1 MQLAPKGHSPV
12 AVKRVPTPGRMTLTN
27 VTRGRQPKPF
37 RVLVY
42 GVEGVGKTTFAA
54 GSPEPVFLCAEEGTS
69 HIDIARFPAPQS
81 WADALE
87 AIRVLTHD
95 EHDFKTLVIDT
106 LDWFEPLCWA
116 HVCAMGGKANIE
128 DFGYG
133 KGYVMAL
140 EHWRQ
145 FLARL
150 DVLARVRGM
159 NVVLVAHAAIKR
171 VDDPYTGA
179 FDRYRMKLHERAGDL
194 MREWVDAVLFA
205 RYEVFTVE
213 KKGKMRGVSSGARV
227 LHTRWT
233 AAYDAKNRFDLPET
247 LPLDWEE
254 FEAAARA
261 GEPADAELLR
271 REIVE
276 LLPRLPDRAKAEK
289 ALEEWAG
296 ENPARLAQL
305 LDKVRSKIALL
316 ETGQNALADTSDEA
330 SEETAG
336 ARGEG

>member
-1 MQLAPKGHSPV
+1 
-12 AVKRVPTPGRMTLTN
+12 MTLSN
-27 VTRGRQPKPF
+27 VSRGRQPKPF

-54 GSPEPVFLCAEEGTS
+54 GAPDAVFLCAEEGTS
-69 HIDIARFPAPQS
+69 HLDIARFPAPQS

-95 EHDFKTLVIDT
+95 EHSFKTLVIDT

-145 FLARL
+145 LLARL

-261 GEPADAELLR
+261 GEPADADLLR
-271 REIVE
+271 REITE

-296 ENPARLAQL
+296 DNPARLAQL

-316 ETGQNALADTSDEA
+316 ENGQAAEADTAEPA
-330 SEETAG
+330 QEVAAAREE
-336 ARGEG
+336 E